1 MRTDH
6 LPFPMPERKH
16 SLNQNWKGLTFMHW
30 EVDPKILR
38 KHIPNDLE
46 IELFQGKAYIGTCLL
61 YTSPSPRDAT
71 LSRMP
76 SSA

>member
-16 SLNQNWKGLTFMHW
+16 SLNQDWKGLTFMHW
-30 EVDPKILR
+30 EVDPNILR

-46 IELFQGKAYIGTCLL
+46 IELFQGKA
-61 YTSPSPRDAT
+61 
-71 LSRMP
+71 
-76 SSA
+76 